1 MFLRW
6 PNGAFFVGPL
16 MEQDAWGIRLTY
28 GNRELLGETVPV
40 GERYFVYDHAWCFA
54 QGLDLRVAGSL
65 ARGIRRRLGIKVY
78 RWMTRHEHLAP
89 LQVLEVQASQ
99 EAFCLCPDRQEKV
112 EEGQGREERF
122 NCCL

>member
-40 GERYFVYDHAWCFA
+40 GERYFVYDHCMVLCTGPRSQGRGQPRERNSAA
-54 QGLDLRVAGSL
+54 ARYQGLQMDDPA
-65 ARGIRRRLGIKVY
+65 
-78 RWMTRHEHLAP
+78 
-89 LQVLEVQASQ
+89 
-99 EAFCLCPDRQEKV
+99 
-112 EEGQGREERF
+112 
-122 NCCL
+122 